1 MQRDI
6 DILWV
11 VVSSGLVFIMQAGFL
26 TLEAGLTRS
35 KNNINVSMK
44 VLADFAIATCVFWIF
59 GYAFMFGTTTGGVI
73 GVSEFAPG
81 FDPANVRLIAFLLFQ
96 VMFCG
101 TSVTIISGAIAERV
115 KFSGFLIV
123 AVFAAGIVYP
133 IFGHWAWNGINDAL
147 KSGWL
152 GASGFVDFAGS
163 TVVHSV
169 GGWISLAILLVV
181 GARSGRF
188 PANES
193 PRKIPGA
200 NMPLAALGVLILWFG
215 WIGFNGGST
224 LALNNEVV
232 RIVFNTFLAGAF
244 GLVSALVW
252 GMIRYGRADASAMM
266 NGTLAGL
273 VAITANCFAVSQ
285 ISAVLIGI
293 GGTAAMLF
301 VEYLLERF
309 RVDDAVGAIPVHL
322 GAGIWGTL
330 AVGIFGQPELLATG
344 LSRIAQI
351 GVQALGIVA
360 AGIWAFGLTYI
371 VFRII
376 NNIRPLR
383 VSADDEQIGL
393 NVSEHGATTEILDLF
408 TMMDTQSR
416 TGDFSLR
423 APVEPF
429 TEIGQIADKYNQVL
443 NALEFATAR
452 TDAIVKTAIDGI
464 ITFTKGSLQITS
476 MNPAGGMM
484 FGYDPMAILGEPL
497 TLLLGVPEGL
507 GVGLEPEQIDRIFTK
522 GLKVSNRFD
531 LVGVRSS
538 GSSFPMEVI
547 ISETNVGD
555 EVFYTGWFHAQP
567 GA

>member
-1 MQRDI
+1 MERDI

-11 VVSSGLVFIMQAGFL
+11 VVSSGLVFLMQAGFL

-59 GYAFMFGTTTGGVI
+59 GYALMFGTTAGGVI
-73 GVSEFAPG
+73 GVSNFAPS
-81 FDPANVRLIAFLLFQ
+81 FESSSVRLLTFLFYQ

-101 TSVTIISGAIAERV
+101 VSVTIISGAVAERI
-115 KFSGFLIV
+115 KFGGFLIV

-133 IFGHWAWNGINDAL
+133 IFGHWAWNGVNDAL
-147 KSGWL
+147 KNGWL
-152 GASGFVDFAGS
+152 ASRGFVDFAGS

-188 PANES
+188 PENEA

-200 NMPLAALGVLILWFG
+200 NTPLAALGVLILWFG

-232 RIVFNTFLAGAF
+232 RIIFNTFLAGAF
-244 GLVSALVW
+244 GMVAALLW
-252 GMIRYGRADASAMM
+252 GLFRHGRADVSTVM

-285 ISAVLIGI
+285 FSAVVIGM
-293 GGTAAMLF
+293 GGTAVMIF
-301 VEYLLERF
+301 TEYLLERF
-309 RVDDAVGAIPVHL
+309 RLDDAVGAIPVHL

-330 AVGIFGQPELLATG
+330 AVGIFGDPDLLGTG
-344 LSRIAQI
+344 LSRIGQI
-351 GVQALGIVA
+351 GVQVVGIVA
-360 AGIWAFGLTYI
+360 ACVWAFGLTYI
-371 VFRII
+371 IFKII
-376 NNIRPLR
+376 NTMRPLR
-383 VSADDEQIGL
+383 VSANDEQIGL

-408 TMMDTQSR
+408 SIMELQSR
-416 TGDFSLR
+416 TGDMSLR

-429 TEIGQIADKYNQVL
+429 TEIGQIAEKYNQVL
-443 NALEFATAR
+443 SALEFVTAR
-452 TDAIVKTAIDGI
+452 TDAIVRTAVDGI

-476 MNPAGGMM
+476 INPAVGVM
-484 FGYDPMAILGEPL
+484 FGYDADAILGEPL
-497 TLLLGVPEGL
+497 TVLLGVPESL
-507 GVGLEPEQIDRIFTK
+507 GVGLSPEHIDQIITK
-522 GLKVSNRFD
+522 GLKNSNRFD
-531 LVGVRSS
+531 LVGIRAN

-547 ISETNVGD
+547 ISETRVAE
-555 EVFYTGWFHAQP
+555 EVFYTGWFHAQLN
-567 GA
+567 A